1 MLDKL
6 MFYRFVE
13 FYPSQAN
20 FIYGKAENKA
30 LLLKLF
36 KEANIT
42 IRDFPGTDH
51 FRISIG
57 NKQENEAVLNVMS
70 QYVREML

>member
-1 MLDKL
+1 MKTAWLIL
-6 MFYRFVE
+6 RLI
-13 FYPSQAN
+13 ALI
-20 FIYGKAENKA
+20 FII
-30 LLLKLF
+30 LLKLF
-36 KEANIT
+36 KEADIT
-42 IRDFPGTDH
+42 IRDFAGTDH